1 MPRSRCS
8 AIIGALILLL
18 AGCTSVSGP
27 RAAPPPRSEGGP
39 EDHDAAAALLLANT
53 FQSMQRLV
61 QAAPAE
67 QAELLADARAAYE
80 RTPQGSVQLRYALL
94 LATPGHPA
102 RDPVRAQ
109 TLLRDLASMPETLVP
124 IERAVTLVEL
134 AQLDRELGLA
144 AENERLQGE
153 AARTDRD
160 RLVAVQRR
168 LQAELDENSKL
179 RKQIEDAQ
187 AKLDAI
193 AKIERNAGARRSTD
207 GGRGP

>member
-8 AIIGALILLL
+8 ALVGTLMLLL
-18 AGCTSVSGP
+18 AGCASVSGP
-27 RAAPPPRSEGGP
+27 RATPPPRSEGGP

-67 QAELLADARAAYE
+67 QAELLADARTAYE

>member
-8 AIIGALILLL
+8 AAVGTVVLLL
-18 AGCTSVSGP
+18 AGCASLSEP
-27 RAAPPPRSEGGP
+27 RSTPPARSEGGP
-39 EDHDAAAALLLANT
+39 EDRDAAAALLLANT

-67 QAELLADARAAYE
+67 QAELLADARTAYE
-80 RTPQGSVQLRYALL
+80 RTPRGSVQLRYALL

-109 TLLRDLASMPETLVP
+109 TLLRDLASVPEAMVP

-144 AENERLQGE
+144 AENERLQGD

-168 LQAELDENSKL
+168 LQAELDENSRL
-179 RKQIEDAQ
+179 RKQVEDAQ